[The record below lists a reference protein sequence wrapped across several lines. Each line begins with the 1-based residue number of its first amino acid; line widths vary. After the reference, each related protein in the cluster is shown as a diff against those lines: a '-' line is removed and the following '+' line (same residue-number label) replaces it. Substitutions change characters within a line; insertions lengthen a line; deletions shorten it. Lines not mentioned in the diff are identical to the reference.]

1 MQLLLLIL
9 IGVLLT
15 NAQFTPVNLLQNG
28 GCEALGPSCSSVTTC
43 PASSYWQIPTGTS
56 CGIYCSGGTTQNVH
70 SPFGGWSQYYQYGG
84 YTCVYQSITVSPNY
98 GGQVISGPYEGSSF
112 FSAIGT
118 LCYSGGF
125 PMWQYVSVPAAI
137 PTAAITA
144 GLAYAYGFAALSNG
158 NNTGSAV
165 SLDAYDGSTLL
176 SVTNVYAPSFS
187 PSNIPSTITWTTGS
201 VIKNLPATTTQVRMF
216 VSTTGCLSEPY
227 EYAQVDGMIVYIY
240 TSACIG
246 YPSFPTGQT
255 NTAGCSSSYTK
266 QGSTCLLQCLP
277 TYMAAGGNFTAVC
290 NTTWTTNAY
299 VNNNWVI
306 GSGSCVPTNSE
317 SLSHR
322 SHSHM
327 SRSHSA
333 SHKSHSR
340 SKSHRSTSVSHKSH
354 SHSHSHQ
361 SHSKS
366 HQSKSHESHSH
377 RSKSHNSKSH
387 RSLSTSHQ
395 SRSSS
400 KSHRSKS
407 ESHKSK
413 SHESHSDS
421 RSVSHKSHSHHSK
434 SHRSLSTSH
443 QSRSSSKS
451 HRSKSESH
459 KSKSHESHS
468 DSRSA
473 SHKSHS
479 HHSVSH
485 ESISKTASDHS
496 KSHQSKSQESHS
508 HRSLSNSHK
517 SDSPSQSHRS
527 HSKSQESTSHES
539 DSDSW
544 SPSHESHSHQSY
556 SHESGSKSGSEHSNS
571 HYSLST
577 SRKSDSDSK
586 SFNSRSTSDGSNS
599 HHSPSRSHSHKSDS
613 HSTSDGSNSHQSYS
627 HQSESHSHRGNKSL
641 SDPGCSTTTNGSRS
655 DIYAF
660 NSQSLVT
667 GTDDMPSCPVQIEVT
682 PTGDYDAFAGIVLS
696 PTTVTVVDE
705 DSVVVNLSA
714 QMVLYLSETH
724 QQLAA
729 NFSCIEQAIQPAVL
743 LVNGCNQYQQV
754 SSMSIASTVRYDAV
768 PPSRNFTVWCRKAY
782 ASKLPLTPY
791 FQYDVVFPNLAV
803 PSILSRSRVNY
814 SAVAIIMKGLMDG
827 DFFFI
832 DRIIVGYSNG
842 TVITIPTISCDSYT
856 LDTFQCQC
864 TNYCGSNTHYVSSPL
879 MFDNGGILRP

>member
-15 NAQFTPVNLLQNG
+15 NAQFTPVNLLVNG
-28 GCEALGPSCSSVTTC
+28 GCESLGPTCSSVTPC
-43 PASSYWQIPTGTS
+43 PASSYWEIPTSSS
-56 CGIYCSGGTTQNVH
+56 CGISCSGGTTQNVH
-70 SPFGGWSQYYQYGG
+70 SPFGGWSQFYQYGG
-84 YTCVYQSITVSPNY
+84 YTCVYQSITVSPTY
-98 GGQVISGPYEGSSF
+98 GGQVISGAYEGSSF

-118 LCYSGGF
+118 LCYPGGF
-125 PMWQYVSVPAAI
+125 PMWQYVAVPAAI

-144 GLAYAYGFAALSNG
+144 GLAYAYAFIAMGNA
-158 NNTGSAV
+158 NNTGST
-165 SLDAYDGSTLL
+165 SSISAYNGGTVL

-187 PSNIPSTITWTTGS
+187 PSNIPSSITWTTGS
-201 VIKNLPATTTQVRMF
+201 VIKNLPATTTQVKMF
-216 VSTTGCLSEPY
+216 VSTTGCLSGPY

-277 TYMAAGGNFTAVC
+277 TYMATGGNFTAVC

-317 SLSHR
+317 SVSHK

-333 SHKSHSR
+333 SHKSHSQ
-340 SKSHRSTSVSHKSH
+340 SKSHRSISVSHKSH
-354 SHSHSHQ
+354 SHSKSHQ

-377 RSKSHNSKSH
+377 RSKSHK
-387 RSLSTSHQ
+387 
-395 SRSSS
+395 
-400 KSHRSKS
+400 
-407 ESHKSK
+407 
-413 SHESHSDS
+413 
-421 RSVSHKSHSHHSK
+421 SK

-485 ESISKTASDHS
+485 ESISKTASDYSKSQQS
-496 KSHQSKSQESHS
+496 KSHESHS
-508 HRSLSNSHK
+508 HRSLSDSHK

-527 HSKSQESTSHES
+527 DSKSQESKSLQSHS
-539 DSDSW
+539 DSQSV
-544 SPSHESHSHQSY
+544 SHESHSHQSY
-556 SHESGSKSGSEHSNS
+556 SHESNSKSGSENSNS

-586 SFNSRSTSDGSNS
+586 SYNSRSTSDGSNS
-599 HHSPSRSHSHKSDS
+599 RHSLSHSHSHKSDS

-627 HQSESHSHRGNKSL
+627 HQSESHSHSGNKSL
-641 SDPGCSTTTNGSRS
+641 PDPSCLTTTNGSRS
-655 DIYAF
+655 DIFAF

-667 GTDDMPSCPVQIEVT
+667 GTDDVPTCPVQIEVT

-696 PTTVTVVDE
+696 PATVTVVDG
-705 DSVVVNLSA
+705 DSLVVNVSA

-724 QQLAA
+724 QQMAA

-754 SSMSIASTVRYDAV
+754 SSVSVASTVRYDAV
-768 PPSRNFTVWCRKAY
+768 PPSRDFTVWCRNTY
-782 ASKLPLTPY
+782 TSELPLTPY

-814 SAVAIIMKGLMDG
+814 TAVAIIMKGLMDG

-832 DRIIVGYSNG
+832 DRITVGYSNG
-842 TVITIPTISCDSYT
+842 TIITIPTISCDSYT

-864 TNYCGSNTHYVSSPL
+864 TNYCGSNIHYVASPI
-879 MFDNGGILRP
+879 MFDNGEILRP